1 MEVCEKAQFE
11 LTSPALLFHMNTYT
25 IKLQQFEGPFDL
37 LLFFIERDELD
48 IYDIPIAKIT
58 EDFLD
63 YIRHM
68 EQMNIDL
75 ASEFILV
82 AATLIRIKAKMLLP
96 RKELDENN
104 LEIDPRK
111 ELVQRLLE
119 YKSIKDVIDGFSSM
133 EDDQYFRIPRG
144 NLKSEFESLA
154 QKALIDAEWETLNLF
169 NLMKVFQRVMDRLNE
184 APKAVVHRI
193 FNYEYDIEKEQNRIL
208 DNIRSQRKVH
218 FEQLFDICENRI
230 HAIVVFLGILEL
242 VNLQKL
248 HLVKGNLINQ
258 FWLEEKQVEE
268 LHEEEE

>member
-1 MEVCEKAQFE
+1 
-11 LTSPALLFHMNTYT
+11 MNTYT

-58 EDFLD
+58 QDFLD

-104 LEIDPRK
+104 QEIDPRK

-119 YKSIKDVIDGFSSM
+119 YKSIKEVIEDFSNM

-144 NLKSEFESLA
+144 NLKSEFETLA
-154 QKALIDAEWETLNLF
+154 QKALVDAEWETLNLF

-193 FNYEYDIEKEQNRIL
+193 FNYEYEIEKEQARIFES
-208 DNIRSQRKVH
+208 IRINGKVH
-218 FEQLFDICENRI
+218 FENLFDACENRI
-230 HAIVVFLGILEL
+230 HAIVIFLGILEL
-242 VNLQKL
+242 VNLQQL
-248 HLVKGNLINQ
+248 HLIKSDQLNQ
-258 FWLEEKQVEE
+258 FWLEEKKVEE
-268 LHEEEE
+268 LSEEEE

>member
-1 MEVCEKAQFE
+1 
-11 LTSPALLFHMNTYT
+11 MNTYT

-144 NLKSEFESLA
+144 NIKSEFESLA

-218 FEQLFDICENRI
+218 FELLFDTCENRI

>member
-1 MEVCEKAQFE
+1 M
-11 LTSPALLFHMNTYT
+11 
-25 IKLQQFEGPFDL
+25 

-48 IYDIPIAKIT
+48 IYDIPIARIT

-68 EQMNIDL
+68 EQLNIDL

-104 LEIDPRK
+104 QEIDPRK

-119 YKSIKDVIDGFSSM
+119 YKSIREVIDNFSNL

-144 NLKSEFESLA
+144 NIKSEFESLA
-154 QKALIDAEWETLNLF
+154 QKALVDAEWETLNLF

-184 APKAVVHRI
+184 TPKKVVHRI
-193 FNYEYDIEKEQNRIL
+193 FNYEFDIELEQNRIL
-208 DNIRSQRKVH
+208 DQIRLNGKTG
-218 FEQLFDICENRI
+218 FEHVFEHCENRI
-230 HAIVVFLGILEL
+230 HAIVMFLGILEL

-248 HLVKGNLINQ
+248 HLVKGDHVNQ

-268 LHEEEE
+268 LNEEEE

>member
-1 MEVCEKAQFE
+1 
-11 LTSPALLFHMNTYT
+11 MNTYT

-104 LEIDPRK
+104 QEIDPRK

-119 YKSIKDVIDGFSSM
+119 YKSIKEAIDDFSKM

-144 NLKSEFESLA
+144 NMKSEFEALA
-154 QKALIDAEWETLNLF
+154 QKALVDAEWETLNLF

-193 FNYEYDIEKEQNRIL
+193 FNYEYEIENEQSRVI
-208 DNIRSQRKVH
+208 DRIRSQGRVH
-218 FEQLFDICENRI
+218 FENLFEVAENRI
-230 HAIVVFLGILEL
+230 HAIVIFLGILEL
-242 VNLQKL
+242 VNLQQL
-248 HLVKGNLINQ
+248 HLIKGEQLNQ
-258 FWLEEKQVEE
+258 FWLEEKKVEE
-268 LHEEEE
+268 LGEEEE

>member
-1 MEVCEKAQFE
+1 
-11 LTSPALLFHMNTYT
+11 MNTYT

-169 NLMKVFQRVMDRLNE
+169 NLMKVFQRVIDRLNE

-193 FNYEYDIEKEQNRIL
+193 FNYEYDIEKEQSRIL

-218 FEQLFDICENRI
+218 FEQLFDTCENRI

-248 HLVKGNLINQ
+248 HLVKGNLVNQ

-268 LHEEEE
+268 LNEEEE

>member
-1 MEVCEKAQFE
+1 
-11 LTSPALLFHMNTYT
+11 MNTYT

-58 EDFLD
+58 QDFLD

-104 LEIDPRK
+104 QEIDPRK

-119 YKSIKDVIDGFSSM
+119 YKSIREVIEDFSHM

-154 QKALIDAEWETLNLF
+154 QKALVDAEWETLNLF

-184 APKAVVHRI
+184 TPKAVVHRI
-193 FNYEYDIEKEQNRIL
+193 FNYVYEIEKEQARIIES
-208 DNIRSQRKVH
+208 IRVNGKVH
-218 FEQLFDICENRI
+218 FENLFDSCENRI
-230 HAIVVFLGILEL
+230 HAIVIFLGILEL
-242 VNLQKL
+242 VNLQQL
-248 HLVKGNLINQ
+248 HLIKSDHLNQ
-258 FWLEEKQVEE
+258 FWLEEKKVEE
-268 LHEEEE
+268 LSEEE